1 VPEVVGEAGLGELA
15 RRQIEAA
22 RRDPRLERED
32 GAVVADFYDAIEEAE
47 RTRGLGILGL
57 HELKLTLE
65 RKERELGVR
74 HDDSN
79 LTPQQASTLQ
89 AYWERTESAQAEIAN
104 DYAALNAQALIAMH
118 SALDAMVDGLAPA
131 MREIRVD
138 AFSGEV
144 GRRINAVEPELVAR
158 IDPERRELI
167 DEALR
172 TVIDARLPELEVLWG
187 SGASRYERRL
197 ASVGLGAPADRPIPD
212 DLDQALTEL
221 GAIRNVLVHRRG
233 RIDSRARNQAPSLRY
248 HEGELVRV
256 IRDEYRTYSAA
267 INCYAAEIVF
277 RPLRSWPEVSEA
289 DGPDLA
295 KWRKYYRLGS

>member
-1 VPEVVGEAGLGELA
+1 MGQLA

-32 GAVVADFYDAIEEAE
+32 GAVGAEFYDEIEEAE
-47 RTRGLGILGL
+47 RVRGLGILGL

-65 RKERELGVR
+65 RKERELGVN

-89 AYWERTESAQAEIAN
+89 AYWERAESARIEIAN

-118 SALDAMVDGLAPA
+118 SALDALVDGFAPA

-138 AFSGEV
+138 AFSEEIS
-144 GRRINAVEPELVAR
+144 RRVNETEPELVAK
-158 IDPERRELI
+158 IDPEKREMI

-172 TVIDARLPELEVLWG
+172 TVVDAQLPELEVLRG

-197 ASVGLGAPADRPIPD
+197 ASVGLGVPDVRPIPD

-221 GAIRNVLVHRRG
+221 GAIRNVLVHRGG
-233 RIDSRARNQAPSLRY
+233 RIDSTARKQAPSLRY
-248 HEGELVRV
+248 REGQLVRV
-256 IRDEYRTYSAA
+256 TRAEYRTYSAA

-277 RPLRSWPEVSEA
+277 RPLRSWPEASDG

-295 KWRKYYRLGS
+295 SWRKYCRLGS